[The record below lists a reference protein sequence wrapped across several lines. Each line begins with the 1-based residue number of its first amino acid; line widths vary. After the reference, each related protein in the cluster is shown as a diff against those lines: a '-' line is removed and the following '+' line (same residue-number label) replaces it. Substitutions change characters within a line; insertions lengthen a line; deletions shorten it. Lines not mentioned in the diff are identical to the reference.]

1 MTFFISTPFLFSY
14 CKIREAMKMK
24 MCGDV
29 FISDVNSNS
38 LSNEWTDAMTNG
50 IRLKKTFLG

>member
-1 MTFFISTPFLFSY
+1 
-14 CKIREAMKMK
+14 MKMK

-29 FISDVNSNS
+29 FISDVNGSS